1 MPIYDYKCKG
11 CGKGFELLVLKGT
24 ALVCPGCKSKKIE
37 QQVSTFAV
45 ASMEMTKSRVA
56 KARKAYNSSSEFK
69 EKKVAE
75 ADAIREH
82 ADHH

>member
-45 ASMEMTKSRVA
+45 ASMDMTVANVA
-56 KARKAYNSSSEFK
+56 KARKSYQTSSEAK

-75 ADAIREH
+75 ADAIRH
-82 ADHH
+82 HNDH

>member
-24 ALVCPGCKSKKIE
+24 ALVCPACKSKKIE

-45 ASMEMTKSRVA
+45 ASMDMTVSRVA
-56 KARKAYNSSSEFK
+56 KARKAYQGSSEFK

-75 ADAIREH
+75 AEAIKH
-82 ADHH
+82 HNDH

>member
-24 ALVCPGCKSKKIE
+24 ALVCPSCKSKKIE
-37 QQVSTFAV
+37 QQVSTFSVSSMDMTV
-45 ASMEMTKSRVA
+45 ARVA
-56 KARKAYNSSSEFK
+56 KARKSYQTSSESK

-75 ADAIREH
+75 ADAIRH
-82 ADHH
+82 HNDH